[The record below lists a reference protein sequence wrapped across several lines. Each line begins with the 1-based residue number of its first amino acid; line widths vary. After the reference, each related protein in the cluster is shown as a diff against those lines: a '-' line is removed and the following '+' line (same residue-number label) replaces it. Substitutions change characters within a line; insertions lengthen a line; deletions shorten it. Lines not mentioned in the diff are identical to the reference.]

1 MKKLFAIV
9 TLLATLMVINV
20 ADAKF
25 SDEYRAKYP
34 RRVKVTTKMDASGKS
49 STMTTYKLFKYR
61 VNDVDFDI
69 TLRDFGG
76 LIKFCTFNCGTL
88 TGRPAGL
95 SNFAWGDGERA
106 HDLNWHKIA
115 YIDRFRSGNFFNY
128 LSVEVTRTDLEEM
141 KKAVAFSVQGPGAPN
156 KPILFAS
163 HKRWKDWQEAID
175 AAEKIISER

>member
-1 MKKLFAIV
+1 MKRFAIL
-9 TLLATLMVINV
+9 TLLCCLFFANI

-34 RRVKVTTKMDASGKS
+34 GRVKVTKRMDASGKN
-49 STMTTYKLFKYR
+49 STMTTYKLFKHR

-76 LIKFCTFNCGTL
+76 LIKFCTLNCGTL

-95 SNFAWGDGERA
+95 TNYAWGDGEKA
-106 HDLNWHKIA
+106 HELTWHKIA
-115 YIDRFRSGNFFNY
+115 YIDRFRSGTFFNY
-128 LSVEVTRTDLEEM
+128 LSVEVTKVDLEDM

-156 KPILFAS
+156 KPILYSS
-163 HKRWKDWQEAID
+163 HKRWKDWLEAIE
-175 AAEKIISER
+175 AAEKIMSER